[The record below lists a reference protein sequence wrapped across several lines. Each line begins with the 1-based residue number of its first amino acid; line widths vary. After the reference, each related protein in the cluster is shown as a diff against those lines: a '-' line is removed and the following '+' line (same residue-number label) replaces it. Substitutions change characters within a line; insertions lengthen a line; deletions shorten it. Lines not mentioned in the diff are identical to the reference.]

1 VTTTETYKLEELAE
15 QAGVSARTVRY
26 YVQRGLLPAP
36 AFRGR
41 DTAYG
46 REHLLRLRII
56 RRLQDRF
63 LPLDA
68 IEAALAHRSLAELER
83 MAAGHDLPKAGV
95 ELPVRSEPP
104 QTPPRRSPVEAVRRF
119 ERHELRPGL
128 ELQLAD
134 DAGPEARALFEAL
147 VRLARLP
154 SAG

>member
-56 RRLQDRF
+56 RRLQD
-63 LPLDA
+63 A
-68 IEAALAHRSLAELER
+68 IETALAHRSLAELER
-83 MAAGHDLPKAGV
+83 MAAGHDLPKPGV

-104 QTPPRRSPVEAVRRF
+104 QLLPRRPPVEAGRRF